1 MNKRLLL
8 LAPLAL
14 ALTACGSSG
23 NNGTPSAAPTAATTT
38 AQMAPTP
45 ASTTPASATPA
56 TSASTAA
63 PSADASAADASSDAQ
78 NASSGMDAAAKAA
91 MVKAAHD
98 FVDNG
103 QWVEGK
109 NYFVIEPQQPKVTD
123 TDKVEVV
130 EVFSYGCPACNQ
142 AHPMIDKL
150 RADLPAYATMAYLP
164 AGFRP
169 DENWVVYQRAYY
181 AAKALGVADKTYD
194 AMFDATWKTGE
205 TATYDLATGRPKPR
219 SQWPDIH
226 DIAKFY
232 AKYGVSPEQF
242 VAVANSFAVNTQ
254 IKRADELIKDYA
266 VPATPTIVIDGKYR
280 FSFVTAGTYDK
291 GIALAKWLIA
301 KEAKRLVD
309 QQQAAGK

>member
-1 MNKRLLL
+1 MIKRLLL

-14 ALTACGSSG
+14 ALTACGSG
-23 NNGTPSAAPTAATTT
+23 NDGTPPAAPTAAATT
-38 AQMAPTP
+38 ARTAPTP
-45 ASTTPASATPA
+45 ASTAPATTTSPTPASV
-56 TSASTAA
+56 AA
-63 PSADASAADASSDAQ
+63 PSTDASTADASADTRT
-78 NASSGMDAAAKAA
+78 ASSGMDAAAKAA

-109 NYFVIEPQQPKVTD
+109 NYFVIEPQQPKVSD

-142 AHPMIDKL
+142 AHKIIDKL

-181 AAKALGVADKTYD
+181 AAKALGVAEKTYD

-301 KEAKRLVD
+301 KEAKRLVE
-309 QQQAAGK
+309 QQAAGK